1 MAQAAPTVSF
11 RGSVH
16 EYYEK
21 WTTSPNVTPS
31 AATQDVSP
39 LQNSVQSYGF
49 LRSVDI
55 RLRNITA
62 GTGGNFPTVS
72 DYPAKIISQIS
83 LTDPNGAE
91 VYGGPTY
98 SGYETYLAEKYGAYK
113 AVNDPTLSS
122 MYSAAVTAPTF
133 YWRIPLELSES
144 SGLGSLPNFDAQ
156 SPYKLKTIMDA
167 STNIWLTAP
176 TTIPVQAFDFIIRA
190 WTQPDNTNKQSGV
203 QQTMFPPGIGQN
215 IWGVQGIGCT
225 VQHWTLSTPS
235 VTASTA
241 MVASLIRKGNIDRT
255 LVYVTRNSSGAR
267 ISFATGFPNPVT
279 FQIDGAPLYLN
290 IDPQVMYE
298 RWWRREVGQAGS
310 TNVTA
315 DLGVLPD
322 LYSNIDGINI
332 QGVDGTLG
340 MQGFLGTNQA
350 SRMELSGTWGAS
362 VSTLQC
368 LTNDVNGVS
377 LEGSMYAWSFG
388 NQLMSPS
395 PPSVRSGAG

>member
-1 MAQAAPTVSF
+1 MAPAPAVSF

-21 WTTSPNVTPS
+21 WTSSANITPS
-31 AATQDVSP
+31 TATQDISP

-49 LRSVDI
+49 LRSIDI
-55 RLRNITA
+55 RMRNVTA
-62 GTGGNFPTVS
+62 GAGGNFAATT
-72 DYPAKIISQIS
+72 DYPAKTISQLS

-91 VYGGPTY
+91 IYGGPTW
-98 SGYETYLAEKYGAYK
+98 SGYEGYLAEKYGAYK

-122 MYSAAVTAPTF
+122 MYSGSVTSPQF
-133 YWRIPLELSES
+133 YWRIPLELAES

-156 SPYKLKTIMDA
+156 SPYKLKAIIDT

-176 TTIPVQAFDFIIRA
+176 TTIPVQAFDYIIRA
-190 WTQPDNTNKQSGV
+190 WTQPDMTNKQSGV

-241 MVASLIRKGNIDRT
+241 MIASLIRKGNIDRT
-255 LVYVTRNSSGAR
+255 LVYVARNSSGTR
-267 ISFATGFPNPVT
+267 ISYATGFPNPVT

-290 IDPQVMYE
+290 IDPQVIYE
-298 RWWRREVGQAGS
+298 RWWRKEVGQAGS
-310 TNVTA
+310 TNVAA

-322 LYSNIDGINI
+322 LYSSIDGINI

-340 MQGFLGTNQA
+340 MQGYLGTNQA
-350 SRMELSGTWGAS
+350 SRMELSGTWGS
-362 VSTLQC
+362 SISQLQC

-395 PPSVRSGAG
+395 QPSVRSGGA